1 MSQPQLLKNLLITIM
16 PAWFYYFIKYSIQ
29 CVLIDKGSLFN
40 KLEMWFY
47 KFTATNK
54 IKPKLVYSF
63 SLSSRINLQYDI
75 EYKINPIDCF
85 SHNRTFQIWV

>member
-1 MSQPQLLKNLLITIM
+1 MLQPQILKNLLITIM

-29 CVLIDKGSLFN
+29 CMVTDKISSFN

-47 KFTATNK
+47 KFTASNK
-54 IKPKLVYSF
+54 IEPELAYLV
-63 SLSSRINLQYDI
+63 SLSSRIKLQYDI